1 MGASLVRLLADDS
14 GVSAI
19 EYGVISLLISLV
31 VIAAAGS
38 AGQQLKSL
46 FHIVAGLDSRGAL
59 HTH

>member
-1 MGASLVRLLADDS
+1 MGASLARLLADES
-14 GVSAI
+14 GVTAI
-19 EYGVISLLISLV
+19 EYGLMSLLISLV
-31 VIAAAGS
+31 LIAAAGS